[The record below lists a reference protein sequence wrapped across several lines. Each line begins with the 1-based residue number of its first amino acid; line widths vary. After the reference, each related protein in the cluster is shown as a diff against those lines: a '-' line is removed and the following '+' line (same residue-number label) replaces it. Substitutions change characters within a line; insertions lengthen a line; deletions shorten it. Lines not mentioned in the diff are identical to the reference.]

1 MKNKHEPN
9 LDRSRD
15 VFSFVFNFG
24 FVAFFLFVL
33 VSDAVKKET
42 LISGVAQ
49 LPFFATVRDFDK
61 SIEKCF
67 LQELQCTFVLCV
79 KALVISWSF

>member
-42 LISGVAQ
+42 LISGLA
-49 LPFFATVRDFDK
+49 LPFFATVRNFDK
-61 SIEKCF
+61 IIETCF
-67 LQELQCTFVLCV
+67 LQELQ
-79 KALVISWSF
+79 

>member
-1 MKNKHEPN
+1 MNQILIVVETSFP
-9 LDRSRD
+9 L
-15 VFSFVFNFG
+15 FSILG
-24 FVAFFLFVL
+24 LLLFFLFVL